1 MALRFL
7 LVDDNPRFLDAARD
21 LLERDGINFV
31 GVASTTAEG
40 LQRVAELRP
49 DVVLVDLD
57 LGDESGFDLAARLA
71 EGPEAAPAARVVL
84 ISAYPEAEF
93 GDLIDDC
100 PALGFI
106 AKADLSARALLNLL
120 GDC

>member
-1 MALRFL
+1 
-7 LVDDNPRFLDAARD
+7 
-21 LLERDGINFV
+21 
-31 GVASTTAEG
+31 
-40 LQRVAELRP
+40 
-49 DVVLVDLD
+49 
-57 LGDESGFDLAARLA
+57 
-71 EGPEAAPAARVVL
+71 L